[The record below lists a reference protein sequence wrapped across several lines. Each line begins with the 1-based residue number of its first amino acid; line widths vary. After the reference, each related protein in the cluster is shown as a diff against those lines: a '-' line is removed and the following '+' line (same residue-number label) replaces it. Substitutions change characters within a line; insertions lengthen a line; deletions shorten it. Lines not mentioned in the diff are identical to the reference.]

1 MANKRERKGEM
12 GADIGEILPKRE
24 VRIEEISRKIV
35 AVDAYN
41 MLYQFLS
48 TIRQPD
54 GTPLKDSQGRIT
66 SHLSGIIYRV
76 TKLLEQGILPV
87 FVFDGTPPA
96 LKAEVLQR
104 RKERRDAERLK
115 WEALREISP
124 AEALKHAKASARV
137 DEYVVNGAK
146 RLLSFLGIPVVQAPS
161 EGEAQAAF
169 IVARGDAHFV
179 ASQDYDALLFGSPS
193 LLRNL
198 SVSALQK
205 DSSLPLISLEETLK
219 SLKISREQL
228 IDIAILTGTDYNE
241 GVKGIGP
248 KTALKLVRK
257 FGGIEKLLASGKIQT
272 AGIENYKEVREIF
285 LAPKVTSAYELK
297 WHPPNEEK
305 VLEFLCEEHDF
316 SEERVA
322 KALKRI
328 RKGMVEADKGANG
341 GNADEESRSEGRG
354 RSSSR
359 KRKKEMLAKGQ
370 ATLSEWF

>member
-1 MANKRERKGEM
+1 M

-54 GTPLKDSQGRIT
+54 GTPLRDSQGRIT

-76 TKLLEQGILPV
+76 TKLLERGILPV

-137 DEYVVNGAK
+137 DEDVVNGAK

-205 DSSLPLISLEETLK
+205 DSSLPLISLDETLK

-228 IDIAILTGTDYNE
+228 VDIAILTGTDYNE

-272 AGIENYKEVREIF
+272 AGIENYNEVREIF

-297 WHPPNEEK
+297 WHPPDEEK

-328 RKGMVEADKGANG
+328 RKGMVEADKGASSG
-341 GNADEESRSEGRG
+341 DADEESRSGERG

-359 KRKKEMLAKGQ
+359 KRKEEMLAKGQ
-370 ATLSEWF
+370 TTLSEWF